1 MAIDLARGVP
11 VRPIGIH
18 AHAADRSNWALPM
31 GHGPRR
37 LGLASVL
44 AWAGVQNHRRRRFA
58 RLAIAD
64 PEVDDCPVEQDSFQ
78 LEGQDRRRLDV
89 LLSERYGQSRSY
101 FDSLIRKGAV
111 KVNGRLRKKSFK
123 EFRDGDV
130 VDVSFLLDDSSLDL
144 GPEAIPLE
152 ILHEDEHLMI
162 VNKPPGL
169 VVHPAPGN
177 WTGTLVNAVLHHL
190 GAAAAEL
197 PSTEPGKAS
206 ARPGIVHRLDVGTSG
221 VIAVAKTAQAFTGL
235 SEAFARRKV
244 RKTYLAVAVGGR
256 GYFFGHSEGGGHLV
270 DLAVG
275 RSRGDRRKIC
285 ALPEECGGRT
295 AESLVRGLARD
306 QDLLLLEV
314 KPRTGRT
321 HQIRIHLAEEHT
333 PILGDATYGWAF
345 MNRRYASAAQ
355 RPMLHA
361 YHLAFEHPV
370 FKELVEFRAP
380 MPADMRRLLQ
390 RMTPEGFAFPGL
402 TCAATRDLAFSVLHG
417 HGHATPCNV
426 FRRWQEGV
434 ELEAYQQEAQELK
447 LLRQQMAAS
456 KAPPR
461 DERRDLVQSLSLS
474 HSCQSPGAEL
484 SCEELQRR
492 LQAVQA
498 TRDAALQ
505 SAEQEPGR
513 LSA

>member
-434 ELEAYQQEAQELK
+434 ELE
-447 LLRQQMAAS
+447 
-456 KAPPR
+456 
-461 DERRDLVQSLSLS
+461 
-474 HSCQSPGAEL
+474 
-484 SCEELQRR
+484 
-492 LQAVQA
+492 
-498 TRDAALQ
+498 
-505 SAEQEPGR
+505 
-513 LSA
+513 